1 MTRSASFFVS
11 SSDSEQIQYQQW
23 QGIIK
28 CAWGTH
34 LILQNALYSMYP
46 RWHCPIDFYQLPYVG
61 VHSGCRST
69 LFFDCISA
77 PGVTVCHLRYYPSTL
92 TQKTFIPCSSSS
104 KGRACSLSI
113 AHRRLPV
120 HRRLGHAIYQA
131 IPDMHI
137 GLMGRWGW
145 DRWLRVLNL
154 FSTRLTLWSIGWVI
168 LTQIFK
174 RW

>member
-1 MTRSASFFVS
+1 MTQSASFFVL

-46 RWHCPIDFYQLPYVG
+46 RWHCPIDSYQLPYVG

-69 LFFDCISA
+69 LFLTAFLLLVSPC
-77 PGVTVCHLRYYPSTL
+77 VTWGTTL

-137 GLMGRWGW
+137 GLMGGW
-145 DRWLRVLNL
+145 DGIGDSESLTYLVQGWLFGPLDEL
-154 FSTRLTLWSIGWVI
+154 F
-168 LTQIFK
+168 
-174 RW
+174 